1 MTILQFNIAEIKKI
15 NPLVQEME
23 LDIKFLTSSYVYFDT
38 RLI

>member
-23 LDIKFLTSSYVYFDT
+23 LDIKLLTSSYVYFDT